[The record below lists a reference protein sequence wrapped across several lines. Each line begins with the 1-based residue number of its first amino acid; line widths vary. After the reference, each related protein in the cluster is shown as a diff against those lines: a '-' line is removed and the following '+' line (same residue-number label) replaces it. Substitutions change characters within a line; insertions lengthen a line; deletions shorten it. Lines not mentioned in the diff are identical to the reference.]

1 MSRVRRV
8 VSHCTAGDRFVHAR
22 QLIVTMS
29 DIPRESGFDHTLAF
43 KREPYEYISKGC
55 RRLASD
61 VFETRLLGRKT
72 LCMRGRL
79 AAQLFYNPRYFMR
92 HGAAPEPL
100 QKTLLGTSGIQTLDD
115 AAHRHR
121 KAMFLAM
128 MSASRIA
135 ALGQAFRSELQ
146 LRAQE
151 WSREPQI
158 VLYDEVQRI
167 LTRCVCAWAGVPL
180 QKDDVRK
187 RTAQLIALF
196 DYAGRGG
203 VKHLR
208 SRLARRQAEQW
219 LGGMLEAVRH
229 ETMQAPDDS
238 ALDRIARHRDL
249 NGELMPTQA
258 AAVELLNVLR
268 PSVAVSV
275 YIVFLVHALHRF
287 PETRSWMPQGDEAIA
302 EAFVQEVRRFYP
314 FFPAVPAKVR
324 ETFRWGGYEFE
335 AGTRALL
342 DLHGTNHDERIW
354 DFPEE
359 FQPRRFLRW
368 DGNAF
373 AFVPQGGG
381 DHLQHHRCPGE
392 WLTIELMR
400 QALAF
405 FTSDID
411 YSVPRQNL
419 ELDTRRL
426 PAMPD
431 SRMILSN
438 IALR

>member
-1 MSRVRRV
+1 MSE
-8 VSHCTAGDRFVHAR
+8 
-22 QLIVTMS
+22 
-29 DIPRESGFDHTLAF
+29 IPRERGLDHTLAF
-43 KREPYEYISKGC
+43 KREPYDYISKRC
-55 RRLASD
+55 RTLASD
-61 VFETRLLGRKT
+61 VFETRILGRKT
-72 LCMRGRL
+72 LCMRGKS
-79 AAQLFYNPRYFMR
+79 AAELFYDPRYFMR

-100 QKTLLGTSGIQTLDD
+100 QKTLLGTTGVQTLDD

-135 ALGQAFRSELQ
+135 TLGQAFRNALQ
-146 LRAQE
+146 GRAQY
-151 WSREPQI
+151 WVRQRQV
-158 VLYDEVQRI
+158 VLYREVQEI
-167 LTRCVCAWAGVPL
+167 LTKSVCRWAGVPL
-180 QKDDVRK
+180 ADDELGK
-187 RTAQLIALF
+187 RTSQLVALF
-196 DYAGRGG
+196 DSAGRGG

-208 SRLARRQAEQW
+208 SRFARRQAEQW
-219 LGGMLEAVRH
+219 LGALIDDARSGRFSAE
-229 ETMQAPDDS
+229 EDS

-249 NGELMPTQA
+249 NGEMLPTQP

-268 PSVAVSV
+268 PTVAVSV

-287 PETRSWMPQGDEAIA
+287 PETRSWMPQGDEVIA

-324 ETFRWGGYEFE
+324 ESFRWSGYEFE

-342 DLHGTNHDERIW
+342 DLHGTNHDERLW
-354 DFPEE
+354 DQPDE

-368 DGNAF
+368 DGNAYTF
-373 AFVPQGGG
+373 MPQGGG

-400 QALAF
+400 QALGF

-411 YSVPRQNL
+411 YTVPPQKL

-426 PAMPD
+426 PALPKSHM
-431 SRMILSN
+431 LLTN
-438 IALR
+438 VVLR